1 VVSSVG
7 WLDLDP
13 ITQLGMVTPDL
24 DAAIRRDFDRRPRA
38 TWAGWTYGPDL
49 LAWQRVNGKPAWFEL
64 NLAVSGTTPQL
75 EFVEPGDADTSLRRM
90 LAERGH
96 ALHHVGIIVD
106 DFAAESARLQKLG
119 ITELEAGGGH
129 GLDGDGAFGYFDTVA
144 LCGVIVE
151 LIEPPARR
159 PAPQRTYRGEEKQ
172 R

>member
-1 VVSSVG
+1 
-7 WLDLDP
+7 
-13 ITQLGMVTPDL
+13 
-24 DAAIRRDFDRRPRA
+24 
-38 TWAGWTYGPDL
+38 
-49 LAWQRVNGKPAWFEL
+49 
-64 NLAVSGTTPQL
+64 
-75 EFVEPGDADTSLRRM
+75 M